1 MLDLLENKLKEWH
14 DAEVID
20 QPTYDSILAYERK
33 QPQKGKVPLLLTIG
47 LIFFA
52 LAVFSFIAA
61 NWGLIPDFARVG
73 IMLSLMWGFYVLGH
87 FSETRHFGWP
97 ILFRLL
103 GLAMFGASLLVTAQ
117 TFHFSMSDSLVPWA
131 IYLAAIAHYFLWRHQ
146 AYVILGFIFGV
157 YVLVTSI
164 SSIGWPE
171 WLLFVVVTFGWFY
184 FSQAIKPM
192 LLSWLLLFG
201 SGLMLWSLLDYKSSL
216 WPVWTLFVLVTLLL
230 IVPKFE
236 YKLRPLYLIVGA
248 VTLVVYLAIRG
259 ETALTLVDLNWTE
272 SIALAVSGL
281 VVAALT
287 WMKFRSI
294 AWISILGLVG
304 LLLFEETA
312 ICLAIVAE
320 ISALAYLMIAQRQ
333 DQPLALGFVYFIIVQ
348 FVIYFVYAWERL
360 DMSLFFLL
368 GAILLFVFSGI
379 GWWLKRKKEG
389 VES

>member
-1 MLDLLENKLKEWH
+1 MDWMNHKLKEWL
-14 DAEVID
+14 DAGVID
-20 QPTYDSILAYERK
+20 ESTHDSIVAYERK
-33 QPQKGKVPLLLTIG
+33 QPQKRKVPLLLMIG

-61 NWGLIPDFARVG
+61 NWGLIPDFVRVG
-73 IMLSLMWGFYVLGH
+73 IMIGLMWGFYLLGH

-103 GLAMFGASLLVTAQ
+103 GLAMFGASMLVTAQ

-131 IYLAAIAHYFLWRHQ
+131 IYLAAIVHYFIWRHQ
-146 AYVILGFIFGV
+146 AYVFVGFVFGAFT
-157 YVLVTSI
+157 LMSSI
-164 SSIGWPE
+164 SSIGWTE
-171 WLLFVVVTFGWFY
+171 WVLFIAVTFGWFY
-184 FSQAIKPM
+184 FSKAIQPM

-216 WPVWTLFVLVTLLL
+216 WPVWTLFVLVALLL
-230 IVPKFE
+230 LVPKFE
-236 YKLRPLYLIVGA
+236 VRLRPLYLMVGA
-248 VTLVVYLAIRG
+248 VILVVYLAIRG
-259 ETALTLVDLNWTE
+259 ETDLTLVDVNWPE
-272 SIALAVSGL
+272 AIALAVAGL
-281 VVAALT
+281 IVAAIT

-294 AWISILGLVG
+294 AWLAILGAIG
-304 LLLFEETA
+304 LLLFDETA
-312 ICLAIVAE
+312 IGLAVVAE
-320 ISALAYLMIAQRQ
+320 ISALAYLVIAQRQ
-333 DQPLALGFVYFIIVQ
+333 DQPLALGFVYFIVVQ

-368 GAILLFVFSGI
+368 GAILLFVLSGI

>member
-1 MLDLLENKLKEWH
+1 MDWMNHKLKEWL
-14 DAEVID
+14 DAGVINES
-20 QPTYDSILAYERK
+20 THDSILTYEQK
-33 QPQKGKVPLLLTIG
+33 QPQKRKVPLLLTIG

-61 NWGLIPDFARVG
+61 NWGLIPDFVRVG
-73 IMLSLMWGFYVLGH
+73 IMIGLMWGFYVLGH

-103 GLAMFGASLLVTAQ
+103 GLAMFGASMLVTAQ

-131 IYLAAIAHYFLWRHQ
+131 IYLAAIAHYFIWRHQ
-146 AYVILGFIFGV
+146 AYVIVGFVFGAFT
-157 YVLVTSI
+157 LMSSI
-164 SSIGWPE
+164 SSIGWTE
-171 WLLFVVVTFGWFY
+171 WVLFIAVTFGWFY
-184 FSQAIKPM
+184 FSKAIQPM

-216 WPVWTLFVLVTLLL
+216 WPVWTLFVLVALLL
-230 IVPKFE
+230 LVPKFE
-236 YKLRPLYLIVGA
+236 VRLRPLYLMVGA
-248 VTLVVYLAIRG
+248 VILVVYLAIRG
-259 ETALTLVDLNWTE
+259 ETDLTLVDVNWPE
-272 SIALAVSGL
+272 AIALAVAGL
-281 VVAALT
+281 VVAAIT

-294 AWISILGLVG
+294 AWVAILGAIG
-304 LLLFEETA
+304 LLLFDETA
-312 ICLAIVAE
+312 IGLAVVAE

-333 DQPLALGFVYFIIVQ
+333 DQPLALGFVYFIVVQ

-368 GAILLFVFSGI
+368 GAILLFVLSGI

>member
-1 MLDLLENKLKEWH
+1 MDWMNHKLKEWL
-14 DAEVID
+14 DAGVINES
-20 QPTYDSILAYERK
+20 THDSIVAYERK
-33 QPQKGKVPLLLTIG
+33 QPQKRKVPLLLTIG

-61 NWGLIPDFARVG
+61 NWSLIPDFVRVG
-73 IMLSLMWGFYVLGH
+73 IMLGLMWGFYVLGH
-87 FSETRHFGWP
+87 FTETRQFGWP

-103 GLAMFGASLLVTAQ
+103 GLAMFGASMIVTAQ

-131 IYLAAIAHYFLWRHQ
+131 IYLAAIAHYFIWRHQ
-146 AYVILGFIFGV
+146 AYVIVGFVFGV
-157 YVLVTSI
+157 FTLVSAI
-164 SSIGWPE
+164 SSIGWVE
-171 WLLFVVVTFGWFY
+171 WILFIAVTFGWFY
-184 FSQAIKPM
+184 FSKAIEPM

-216 WPVWTLFVLVTLLL
+216 WPVWTLFVLVAILLL
-230 IVPKFE
+230 VPKFE
-236 YKLRPLYLIVGA
+236 YQLRPLYLMVGA
-248 VTLVVYLAIRG
+248 VILVVYLAIRG
-259 ETALTLVDLNWTE
+259 ETDLTLVDVNWPE
-272 SIALAVSGL
+272 AIALAVAGFF
-281 VVAALT
+281 VAAIT

-294 AWISILGLVG
+294 AWVAILGAIG
-304 LLLFEETA
+304 LLLFDETA
-312 ICLAIVAE
+312 IGLAVVAE

-333 DQPLALGFVYFIIVQ
+333 DQPLALGFVYFIVVQ

-368 GAILLFVFSGI
+368 GAILLFVLSGI